1 MTLTKVESCIQNQNL
16 QVIPPVGEVHTI
28 KGSSAIIR
36 VLEKAG
42 MVESMNLWYRLA
54 GGDEWLAT
62 PMLQETESKGQS
74 IWQGTAQLESD
85 NAVEYGVQVL
95 LKNSDGR
102 WLWSDNTDGSAPL
115 ETGVLIRAPVD
126 VAVKTLELGDLFH
139 DIDTGIHVVDAGNG
153 VLRVQARGI
162 AGESTKNLGSPVD
175 LVRYLSWVRAQPYW
189 IMPRTGANG
198 QFELDFK
205 GTGLAFLRKD
215 GYHVAVLP
223 LSGKSD
229 NCTTYLQ
236 STGDGKTVKVLGQN
250 DSGKDQDSA
259 IDLLVAYGHDL
270 EHVLTRV
277 FDVSKT
283 IIHGDKEYEGS
294 DLAISEK
301 IETELSSKVPKKW
314 LPYWYDGFIY
324 CTWNSLGLNMT
335 HDKIINALGDLHD
348 TGVRVSGIIIDDG
361 WQSTSGDRMLYDFE
375 AKEGDFPTGLK
386 GLVTDIR
393 KKFPY
398 IENIGVWST
407 IVGYWNGFIPDSKVD
422 KLFKTIDVPYEREGK
437 TIRIPRPDQAEKFYQ
452 TYFSFLADCG
462 ITCVKIDNQATLER
476 ILEPELRGQFWQVFH
491 DQLWKAAVQYFDGRI
506 IYCMAML
513 PDIMLYSLQRNV
525 PKSLI
530 PVIRNSDDFYP
541 NDFNSHLWHQYT
553 NLYSSVYTRNLNALP
568 DYDMF
573 QTKLS
578 NDDEMLKRFTRL
590 HAIVRS
596 ISGGPMYFTDTPG
609 LHDVELL
616 KSFSARDS
624 SGRDMVLRLDSVA
637 KVSSPYK
644 AFGSK
649 GLTLATNYY
658 LDDFGVLG
666 VLNLSTEK
674 ASDVVTIDS
683 FEFGPKAHK
692 YAPEQYALR
701 SYTSGKIWKIAD
713 EPEYL
718 VSLESGEAD
727 IITASP
733 FLPIKS
739 GSNAKIALFGLSGN
753 MSGVA
758 GISSFSFEIE
768 EKGVAVFIYLKAYGQ
783 LALSTTFTV
792 HDSIVATAVDENGNK
807 RKMQKSQKNEQ
818 LLFDFDHS
826 AALSVNARSLIKV
839 KIFLPTNSSVLL

>member
-1 MTLTKVESCIQNQNL
+1 MTARKVESCIQNQDL
-16 QVIPPVGEVHTI
+16 EVFPPIGEIHMV
-28 KGSSAIIR
+28 KENSFAIR
-36 VLEKAG
+36 VLDRTK
-42 MVESMNLWYRLA
+42 MVESMTLWYCKA
-54 GGDEWLAT
+54 GSDEWVAT
-62 PMLQETESKGQS
+62 PMVENTCSTGQS
-74 IWQGTAQLESD
+74 IWKGYAQIEVD
-85 NAVEYGVQVL
+85 NAVEYGVQVRW
-95 LKNSDGR
+95 KNSDGR
-102 WLWSDNTDGSAPL
+102 LLWSDNTDGNSPA
-115 ETGVLIRAPVD
+115 ETGVLVRERVD
-126 VAVKTLELGDLFH
+126 ATKKTIAFGDLFH
-139 DIDTGIHVVDAGNG
+139 DIDSGITATDAGNG
-153 VLRVQARGI
+153 VLRVRARGV
-162 AGESTKNLGSPVD
+162 AGESTKNLGTPVD
-175 LVRYLSWVRAQPYW
+175 LVRYISWVRAQPYW
-189 IMPRTGANG
+189 IMPRTGSTG

-236 STGDGKTVKVLGQN
+236 STGDGNTVQVLGQN
-250 DSGKDQDSA
+250 DSGDEQDSA

-270 EHVLTRV
+270 EHVMTSV
-277 FDVSKT
+277 FDASKT
-283 IIHGDKEYEGS
+283 IIHGYKKSEVLES
-294 DLAISEK
+294 AVSEK
-301 IETELSSKVPKKW
+301 SEKEVSSKIPDKW

-324 CTWNSLGLNMT
+324 CTWNSLGLGMT
-335 HDKIINALGDLHD
+335 HDKIIGALQDLHE

-361 WQSTSGDRMLYDFE
+361 WQSTAGDRMLYDFE
-375 AKEGDFPTGLK
+375 AKEGDFPSGLK

-422 KLFKTIDVPYEREGK
+422 KLFKTIDVPYERDGK
-437 TIRIPRPDQAEKFYQ
+437 TIRIPSPDQAKKFYQ

-476 ILEPELRGQFWQVFH
+476 ILDPVTRGQFWQVYH
-491 DQLWKAAVQYFDGRI
+491 DELWKAAVQYFDGKI

-513 PDIMLYSLQRNV
+513 PDIMLYALQRDV
-525 PKSLI
+525 PESLT

-553 NLYSSVYTRNLNALP
+553 NLYTSIYTRNLIALP

-578 NDDEMLKRFTRL
+578 NDDVMYERFTRL

-609 LHDVELL
+609 QHNVQLL

-637 KVSSPYK
+637 KVASPYK
-644 AFGSK
+644 AFASK
-649 GLTLATNYY
+649 GVTKATNYY
-658 LDDFGVLG
+658 LDDFAVLA
-666 VLNLSTEK
+666 VMNLSAEN
-674 ASDVVTIDS
+674 ASDVVTFDS
-683 FEFGPKAHK
+683 FQFGPNAHQ

-701 SYTSGKIWKIAD
+701 SYTSGKIWKVAD
-713 EPEYL
+713 EPEYF

-727 IITASP
+727 IITAAP
-733 FLPIKS
+733 YLPIKA
-739 GSNAKIALFGLSGN
+739 GSKAKIALFGLSGN

-768 EKGVAVFIYLKAYGQ
+768 EKGVAVFVYLKAYGQ

-792 HDSIVATAVDENGNK
+792 HDSVVAATVDADGNEMN
-807 RKMQKSQKNEQ
+807 MQQLQKDQ
-818 LLFDFDHS
+818 QYLFNVDSS
-826 AALSVNARSLIKV
+826 AAPPVNARSLIKV
-839 KIFLPTNSSVLL
+839 KIFLPTDSAVLQ